1 MTRHRKLII
10 FLVLGIALAGTL
22 VGGVVVL
29 ASGRA
34 NMPGGTTSAEAQPAA
49 QATAPAAGARVNRAV
64 VAKGA
69 LVPVQ
74 HATLSMAADGIVSEV
89 LAKEGDRVTAGQVIL
104 RLQNQRQQAALAEA
118 DAGVASAQARLDIVK
133 AGARDQEISAAQAAL
148 DAATARLARLQEA
161 SRPEDLA
168 AVRAN
173 LNAAQ
178 AALQQLYKGPD
189 KNTRIAAS
197 ADLANAQAAVQNAQ
211 AAYDKVKSQPDI
223 AMYPQSLQLE
233 QATNALDAATAHY
246 NELFAQ
252 PEADRVAQAAAQVKQ
267 AQASLDRLL
276 NPATAAEIAEAAA
289 GVRQAQAQLDLL
301 KADARTEDIAAAQAT
316 VAQAQAA
323 RQQAAVSLAD
333 TELRAPFA
341 GTLAAIDV
349 RQGEQVSAGAP
360 VTEIGDLSSWQVE
373 TDDLSELDIVR
384 VQPGQTVAL
393 TFDAIPGLQLHGIV
407 GRIQPKGEKKLGD
420 MTYTAVIQMEDP
432 DPRLLWNM
440 TAVVNLP

>member
-22 VGGVVVL
+22 AGGIVVL
-29 ASGRA
+29 ARGRA
-34 NMPGGTTSAEAQPAA
+34 SMPSGTASAEAQPAA
-49 QATAPAAGARVNRAV
+49 QATANTAGKEVDRAV

-74 HATLSMAADGIVSEV
+74 HATLSMATSGIVSEM
-89 LAKEGDRVTAGQVIL
+89 LAKEGDRVEAGQVIL

-118 DAGVASAQARLDIVK
+118 DAGVASAQARLETLK
-133 AGARDQEISAAQAAL
+133 AGARDQEISAAQAVL
-148 DAATARLARLQEA
+148 DAAIARLARLQEA

-168 AVRAN
+168 ATRAN
-173 LNAAQ
+173 LAAAQ

-189 KNTRIAAS
+189 ENTRIAAS

-223 AMYPQSLQLE
+223 ALYPQSLQLE
-233 QATNALDAATAHY
+233 QATNTLNASKAHY

-252 PEADRVAQAAAQVKQ
+252 PGADQVAQATAHVKL
-267 AQASLDRLL
+267 AQANLDRLL
-276 NPATAAEIAEAAA
+276 NPATAAEIAEATA

-301 KADARTEDIAAAQAT
+301 KAGARTEDIAAAQAA

-323 RQQAAVSLAD
+323 RQQAVASLAD
-333 TELRAPFA
+333 TDLHAPFA

-349 RQGEQVSAGAP
+349 RQGEQVSAGTP
-360 VTEIGDLSSWQVE
+360 VTEIGDLSRWQVE

-384 VQPGQTVAL
+384 VQPGQTVGL
-393 TFDAIPGLQLHGIV
+393 TFDAIPGLQLHGTIA
-407 GRIQPKGEKKLGD
+407 RIQPKGEKKLGD
-420 MTYTAVIQMEDP
+420 MTYTAVIQVEEP
-432 DPRLLWNM
+432 DPRLLWSM